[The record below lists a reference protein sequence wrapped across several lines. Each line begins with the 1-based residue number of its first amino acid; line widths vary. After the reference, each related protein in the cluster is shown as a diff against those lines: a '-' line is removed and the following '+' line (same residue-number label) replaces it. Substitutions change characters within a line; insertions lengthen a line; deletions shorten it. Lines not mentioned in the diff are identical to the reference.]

1 MVNKAFN
8 LNGIEALTGNQ
19 IANYLSRELK
29 KSVQYESC
37 SVKEY
42 VELLTCQGVPNW
54 MAQSVSHHIASM
66 EKNSSLVDL
75 NTEDFY
81 RELTGE
87 EQTAFQQ
94 WTVSNCEKML
104 GEDRD
109 QEQAGQ
115 RGSQRRSHFD
125 DITGTK
131 NPQRRQFQ
139 GTGQRKDKY
148 ESQRQGQNQEQ
159 DSSHSHLDCVLKE
172 ILSERYGSFT
182 VVVLIL

>member
-1 MVNKAFN
+1 M
-8 LNGIEALTGNQ
+8 NGTEALTGNQ

-66 EKNSSLVDL
+66 VKNSSLVDL

-87 EQTAFQQ
+87 QQTTFQQ

-104 GEDRD
+104 GEDQD
-109 QEQAGQ
+109 QEQEQAGQ
-115 RGSQRRSHFD
+115 RGTQRRSHFD
-125 DITGTK
+125 DITGAK
-131 NPQRRQFQ
+131 NSRRRQIQ
-139 GTGQRKDKY
+139 GIGQRKDKY
-148 ESQRQGQNQEQ
+148 EAQRQGQNQEQ
-159 DSSHSHLDCVLKE
+159 DSSHSDLDYVLKE
-172 ILSERYGSFT
+172 CLSKRYSSFA
-182 VVVLIL
+182 VVVLIM